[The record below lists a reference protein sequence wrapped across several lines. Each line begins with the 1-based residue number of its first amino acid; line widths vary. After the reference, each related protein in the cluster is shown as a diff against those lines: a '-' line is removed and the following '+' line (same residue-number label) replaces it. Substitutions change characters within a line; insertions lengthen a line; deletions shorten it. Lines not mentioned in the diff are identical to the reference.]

1 MIKKNDEFIV
11 DIIDYGAD
19 GEGIAKIDGYTI
31 FIIDALK
38 GEKCEIHIT
47 KVLKSY
53 AYAKVV
59 KVISNSIYRK
69 EPDCSTY
76 KRCGGCNL
84 RHISYEETLKI
95 KKEKIQNLA
104 DKTFGKEKIKIDET
118 IGMENPFHYRN
129 KAIYPVNQKKEV
141 GIYANRSHEIIPINK
156 CFIQTEL
163 SQKIAKYI
171 IDNWNESIYNE
182 ETQKGLLRNI
192 MVREGFGTHE
202 VMLVL
207 VQTKEKNV
215 FEKENSN
222 LSIEKLI
229 NEFPMIKT
237 IIINVN
243 KENTNVVLSRDNI
256 IVYGKGYITDKLG
269 GYTFKISANSFY
281 QINPVQTE
289 KIYNLA
295 IKKAELKNEDIV
307 CDLYCG
313 IGTIGIFAAKYVS
326 KVYGI
331 EIVEEAI
338 KDAKENAKINGISNA
353 DFLVGDVENVFEELL
368 KKGTKPNTVFVDPPR
383 KGLDKNTIENLKKL
397 KLEKIVYV
405 SCNPATLVRDL
416 KELNSV
422 YDINSVTPID
432 NFCFTS
438 HVEVVT
444 LLELKEELKN
454 TIV

>member
-31 FIIDALK
+31 FIMDALK

-95 KKEKIQNLA
+95 KEEKIQNLA
-104 DKTFGKEKIKIDET
+104 DKTFGKEKIKIGET
-118 IGMENPFHYRN
+118 IGMENPIHYRN

-202 VMLVL
+202 VMVVL

-353 DFLVGDVENVFEELL
+353 DFLVGDVENVFDELL

>member
-31 FIIDALK
+31 FIMDALK

-104 DKTFGKEKIKIDET
+104 DKTFGKEKIKIGET
-118 IGMENPFHYRN
+118 IGMENPIHYRN

-202 VMLVL
+202 VMVVL

-353 DFLVGDVENVFEELL
+353 DFLVGDVENVFDELL